1 MQQII
6 IIILSVLLILF
17 IISLLKSLLY
27 FHPSKELLEIIPKFI
42 PFNIQHLSGLKL
54 SNNYRRIIIYFT
66 DNKNNITFI
75 QNKLLLLH
83 NILQCDIL
91 TFNYSTF
98 GNSKGILL
106 SEQQLQDDVSL
117 ITAMVLKQYKC
128 NNIILYGHQIGAPLA
143 LYVARRYNIPFV
155 ILESPLPSIK
165 YIFNKKFHKLLHIF
179 FKEFNTS
186 LYLDGYKGNSLILY
200 NENDTLNNLLFL
212 CSQSVL
218 IPNNDTLPFNE
229 IKMFIG
235 SN

>member
-17 IISLLKSLLY
+17 IISLLKRLLY

-117 ITAMVLKQYKC
+117 ITAMVLKEY
-128 NNIILYGHQIGAPLA
+128 NSDNIILYGHQIGAPLA
-143 LYVARRYNIPFV
+143 IYVARRYNIPFV

-179 FKEFNTS
+179 CKEFDTY
-186 LYLDGYKGNSLILY
+186 LYLNGYTGNSLILY

-212 CSQSVL
+212 CSQSIL
-218 IPNNDTLPFNE
+218 IQDNNTLPFNE
-229 IKMFIG
+229 IKMFLN